1 MQGTQQ
7 PNTAAARYFG
17 LVGGNKAAQSAE
29 DTSHQP
35 IPISGTIMSFRVW
48 LATAPGA
55 GKSWTV
61 KIRKNGAD
69 SGISVVISD
78 TATTGAD
85 LVNTVTVSPGDK
97 IDVQVTPSGT
107 PTASN
112 IAWSCVIDAASK
124 TSCFLGGDLTPSATT
139 TTYWCPQG
147 CFSSNSADTGRR
159 AKITTPGVIKN
170 LYVQLNAVAPGAGKS
185 YTYTIMKNGVATALQ
200 VVISDTATSGSNTTS
215 SVTVA
220 AGDNISMRITPSGT
234 PAVPWSNWGVEFDP
248 DNDGESLI
256 LNVNVSNPS
265 STATHYLTIGGNW
278 TSRTTEGNFVGVA
291 PMDFV
296 IKNFYV
302 EISIGPGAG
311 KSYQYAL
318 RKNSVTQ
325 SLSVTLTGTSPQTQ
339 SDLVNTVNAAQG
351 DIVNFIIIP
360 SGTPG
365 SIAPVSW
372 GATAYI
378 PPTSGAAVLGR
389 REMRSVERGV
399 LR

>member
-1 MQGTQQ
+1 MQSNQQ
-7 PNTAAARYFG
+7 PNTAAVRYFG

-29 DTSHQP
+29 DTSYQP
-35 IPISGTIMSFRVW
+35 IPISGTIMLFRVW
-48 LATAPGA
+48 LATAPGS

-61 KIRKNGAD
+61 KIRKNGSD

-85 LVNTVTVSPGDK
+85 LVNTVAVSPGDK

-112 IAWSCVIDAASK
+112 IAWSCIIDAASR

-159 AKITTPGVIKN
+159 AKITSPGVIKN

-200 VVISDTATSGSNTTS
+200 VVISGTNTSGSNTTD

-220 AGDNISMRITPSGT
+220 AGDNISMRIVPSGT

-248 DNDGESLI
+248 DTDGESLI

-265 STATHYLTIGGNW
+265 TTATHYLTIGGNW
-278 TSRTTEGNFVGVA
+278 TSGTTEGNFVGVA

-365 SIAPVSW
+365 AIAPVSW

-378 PPTSGAAVLGR
+378 PPTGGGSVLGR
-389 REMRSVERGV
+389 RQLRGVERGV

>member
-1 MQGTQQ
+1 M
-7 PNTAAARYFG
+7 
-17 LVGGNKAAQSAE
+17 VGGNKASQSAE
-29 DTSHQP
+29 DTCYQP
-35 IPISGTIMSFRVW
+35 IPISGTIMLFRVW
-48 LATAPGA
+48 FATAPGA

-69 SGISVVISD
+69 SGISVTISD
-78 TATTGAD
+78 AETTGAD
-85 LVNTVTVSPGDK
+85 LVNTVAVSPGDK

-112 IAWSCVIDAASK
+112 IAWSCIIDAASK
-124 TSCFLGGDLTPSATT
+124 TSCFMGGDLTPSPSAVR
-139 TTYWCPQG
+139 YYAPQG
-147 CFSSNSADTGRR
+147 CFSPNSADTGRR
-159 AKITTPGVIKN
+159 AKVTTPGVIKN

-200 VVISDTATSGSNTTS
+200 VVISDTNTSGSNTTD
-215 SVTVA
+215 SVAVA
-220 AGDNISMRITPSGT
+220 AGDNISVRITPSGT

-265 STATHYLTIGGNW
+265 TTVNNYLTIGGNW
-278 TSRTTEGNFVGVA
+278 TSSSTEGNFVGVA
-291 PMDFV
+291 PVDFV

-302 EISIGPGAG
+302 EISIGPGDG

-378 PPTSGAAVLGR
+378 PTGSAAVLGR
-389 REMRSVERGV
+389 RDMRSVERGV